1 MTYKIG
7 IKRATFSKMHKLPL
21 IIILSAT
28 LFAPAVRAD
37 LLSSLGGGTVTVTS
51 IDADDVKVKVTLASG
66 DVFAITGAG
75 DSQVFLF
82 NVDESVTLVAGSI
95 TSSFGPLGGPFTLSG
110 SGKGGTYSNGIGC
123 TSPAAC
129 NGTSD
134 NLTGPLTFE
143 LNNPGG
149 LTVNDFTKS
158 TDGDYFAE
166 DIGVPKT
173 EGTGFNTGVTTS
185 DTVTDPTPTPEPTSV
200 VLLVSVLALTLIS
213 LRKRRLA

>member
-1 MTYKIG
+1 
-7 IKRATFSKMHKLPL
+7 MHKLAL
-21 IIILSAT
+21 IIILSTT

-37 LLSSLGGGTVTVTS
+37 LMSSLGGGTVTVTS

-66 DVFAITGAG
+66 DVFAIGGDG

-82 NVDESVTLVAGSI
+82 NVDESVTVVAGSI
-95 TSSFGPLGGPFTLSG
+95 TSPFGPLGGPFTLSG

-123 TSPAAC
+123 MSPPAAHC

-143 LNNPGG
+143 LYNSGG

-158 TDGDYFAE
+158 TGGDFFAE
-166 DIGVPKT
+166 DIGVPD
-173 EGTGFNTGVTTS
+173 GNGGFNTGVTTS
-185 DTVTDPTPTPEPTSV
+185 DGVTITPTPEPTSI
-200 VLLVSVLALTLIS
+200 VLLAGVLAMTLFS